1 MTTAFGTAA
10 AGMWVL
16 DASVVAAY
24 LLGQASAAERE
35 AVLGDAHA
43 PGLVDVEVTQT
54 LRGLLR
60 GGKVDL
66 TTAELGRD
74 ELGQLRVRR
83 HPDAHLLRRCWEL
96 RDVCTT
102 YDALY
107 VALAEAL
114 DAPLVTRDARLARG
128 VRGLVDVLETG

>member
-1 MTTAFGTAA
+1 
-10 AGMWVL
+10 VV
-16 DASVVAAY
+16 DASSVVAY
-24 LLGQASAAERE
+24 LLGVASEAERDGM
-35 AVLGDAHA
+35 LGDVHA
-43 PGLVDVEVTQT
+43 PGLVDVEVTQV

-66 TTAELGRD
+66 AAAEVGREELRQLG
-74 ELGQLRVRR
+74 VRR
-83 HPDAHLLRRCWEL
+83 HPDDALLRRAWEM

-114 DAPLVTRDARLARG
+114 DATLVTRDVRLAEG
-128 VRGLVDVLETG
+128 VEGRVAVSVSGDRR

>member
-1 MTTAFGTAA
+1 MT
-10 AGMWVL
+10 WVA

-24 LLGQASAAERE
+24 LLGRGTVVERG
-35 AVLGDAHA
+35 AMLGDVHA
-43 PGLVDVEVTQT
+43 PSLLDVEVTHT

-60 GGKVDL
+60 GGKIDVA
-66 TTAELGRD
+66 TADQGREELAQ
-74 ELGQLRVRR
+74 LGVRR
-83 HPDAHLLRRCWEL
+83 HVDAPLLRRAWEL

-114 DAPLVTRDARLARG
+114 DASFVTRDARLARG
-128 VRGLVDVLETG
+128 VGELVDVAAR